1 MIVLL
6 DHEAV
11 TPEGKFTG
19 TPIPVAPVVVRV
31 IVVKGVLMH
40 NVGVALAELT
50 VLSAFIVTI
59 KLSSSQQLKAVES

>member
-1 MIVLL
+1 VIVLL

-19 TPIPVAPVVVRV
+19 TPIPVAPDVVRV

-40 NVGVALAELT
+40 NVGTALAELT